1 MQLDGERVMRGWGF
15 IWHRAFKNIW
25 VADRNYR
32 ATLFVD
38 KAVGGASFGEALI
51 LTAKKHISHLN

>member
-1 MQLDGERVMRGWGF
+1 MGASACNSMERERVMLGWGF

-32 ATLFVD
+32 AALFVD
-38 KAVGGASFGEALI
+38 KAVGGASFGEAL
-51 LTAKKHISHLN
+51 N